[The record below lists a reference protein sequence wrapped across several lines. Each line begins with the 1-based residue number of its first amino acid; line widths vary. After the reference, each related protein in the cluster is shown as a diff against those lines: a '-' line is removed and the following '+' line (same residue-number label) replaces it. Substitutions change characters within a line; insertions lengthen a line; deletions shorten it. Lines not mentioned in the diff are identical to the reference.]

1 MKRVLFLMA
10 ALLTAGTLS
19 SCSDD
24 PMLEPATNTSET
36 IEPANVQ
43 RDNIQP
49 EQQFSTFTKKQ
60 RQ

>member
-10 ALLTAGTLS
+10 ALLTTGALS

-36 IEPANVQ
+36 VEPANVQ